1 MAVSLTPEGDV
12 ESGASALGK
21 NDLEKIE
28 IELLLDGIFRHY
40 GFDFRAYAYSSL
52 RRRLWKR
59 IEAEGLGSVSAL
71 QNAVLHEPT
80 VMERLLRDLS
90 VNVTAM
96 FRDPAF
102 YVAFRS
108 QVVPLLRTYPFVR
121 IWHAGC
127 STGEEVFSMA
137 ILLREEGL
145 YDRCRIYA
153 TDINDVVLRQ
163 AKQPI
168 EQEHIYIAPANYHLL
183 VEEGY
188 FSLTT
193 EAPVRYSRPSID
205 VMFGSAAHVYGRRLI
220 GVVLTGANEDGSRGL
235 QCVYEYGG
243 YCVVQDPATAEVATM
258 PAAAL
263 NRVPRAA
270 MRPLSDIPS
279 HLVDVARNG
288 PPSVFVR
295 ATA

>member
-1 MAVSLTPEGDV
+1 MFFDLIVV
-12 ESGASALGK
+12 GASWGGLDALTVLVRGLPQ
-21 NDLEKIE
+21 DFAVPIV
-28 IELLLDGIFRHY
+28 IVQHRSPDTDSLLGQL
-40 GFDFRAYAYSSL
+40 
-52 RRRLWKR
+52 
-59 IEAEGLGSVSAL
+59 L
-71 QNAVLHEPT
+71 QQWTGRT
-80 VMERLLRDLS
+80 VVETED
-90 VNVTAM
+90 
-96 FRDPAF
+96 
-102 YVAFRS
+102 
-108 QVVPLLRTYPFVR
+108 
-121 IWHAGC
+121 
-127 STGEEVFSMA
+127 
-137 ILLREEGL
+137 
-145 YDRCRIYA
+145 
-153 TDINDVVLRQ
+153 
-163 AKQPI
+163 KQPI

-243 YCVVQDPATAEVATM
+243 YCVVQDPATAQVATM

-279 HLVDVARNG
+279 HLVDVARTG
-288 PPSVFVR
+288 PPPVFVR